1 MRTAPRLTGL
11 ILSAEQ
17 LADRRN
23 ARQRQ
28 KLQED
33 LRSFNRIT
41 LALLVLAAV
50 LLFAGCEDPT
60 CRAIFVATVHHNE
73 LGEACGLLVATA
85 DVEACGVA
93 AESCDDLDRT
103 FAARLVECTAKV
115 DPCDGKRPRGE
126 RFAEEEDCEVHARAL
141 RDSCRSALEAAGAHL
156 RFPGAP

>member
-1 MRTAPRLTGL
+1 MRRAPRSTGL

-23 ARQRQ
+23 ARQQRRWRD
-28 KLQED
+28 D
-33 LRSFNRIT
+33 LRTLNLIT
-41 LALLVLAAV
+41 VGLLLLAV
-50 LLFAGCEDPT
+50 LLFGGCEDPT

-73 LGEACGLLVATA
+73 LGEACGLLVETA
-85 DVEACGVA
+85 DVEACAFA

-103 FAARLVECTAKV
+103 FAARLVECTSKV

-141 RDSCRSALEAAGAHL
+141 RDSCRSALDAAGAHL